1 MNRKRSK
8 VDNLVANNPEY
19 DRQTKDPKEIKQDK
33 KTNSDTLY
41 DDLNP
46 IQRKILEIYGG
57 KYGYRQTASGRW
69 RERDE
74 PTPDIED
81 KQNDYIRKSLQ
92 KKRATDGRDR
102 LKRQNKVPTRKDGR
116 KVFEEFY
123 LEASQ
128 KRYQEDPRSSD
139 MINIYIAAKELSFE
153 DWSWWVS
160 SQYGRLNAK

>member
-19 DRQTKDPKEIKQDK
+19 DRRTKDPKEIKQDK

-74 PTPDIED
+74 PSPDIED

-102 LKRQNKVPTRKDGR
+102 LKR
-116 KVFEEFY
+116 
-123 LEASQ
+123 
-128 KRYQEDPRSSD
+128 
-139 MINIYIAAKELSFE
+139 
-153 DWSWWVS
+153 
-160 SQYGRLNAK
+160 